1 MNREIIKPFLKVLIV
16 ILFITGLL
24 TFFYPFFSNVVNVM
38 YTNKLV
44 SEVTNDNNIQ
54 FINEK
59 KRVIEKEKNKKESDT
74 TIGLTEDLF
83 EQQTVARLNKKQL
96 RQHVIGT
103 IYIPNINVN
112 IPIFDETNDSLLMEG
127 ATLLQGT
134 SYPTG
139 GMSRHTVITGH
150 SGFPEK
156 KLFTDLSELNIGDYF
171 LIDNMEQILKYEIIE
186 LKTVLPTQTKDLK
199 IKEGEDLTTLL
210 TCTPYMINTHRLLVT
225 GKRVDYNTKM
235 IKQDIDSIKKHQLL
249 EVIGLVLLF
258 LVIILLFLYSIRTLV
273 LSFKGKKNI
282 NNTKKVW

>member
-1 MNREIIKPFLKVLIV
+1 MNKEIIKPFFKLLII
-16 ILFITGLL
+16 ILFITGLI
-24 TFFYPFFSNVVNVM
+24 TFFYPFLSNVVNVM

-44 SEVTNDNNIQ
+44 SEVTSDNNMQ

-59 KRVIEKEKNKKESDT
+59 KRIIEKEKNKKESVT
-74 TIGLTEDLF
+74 TIGLTADIF
-83 EQQTVARLNKKQL
+83 EQQSITRLNKQQLKQ
-96 RQHVIGT
+96 HFIGT

-139 GMSRHTVITGH
+139 GVSRHTVITGH

-156 KLFTDLSELNIGDYF
+156 KLFTDLSELKIGDHF
-171 LIDNMEQILKYEIIE
+171 LIDNMEEILKYEIIS
-186 LKTVLPTQTKDLK
+186 LKTVLPTETKDLN
-199 IKEGEDLTTLL
+199 IKDGEDLTTLL

-235 IKQDIDSIKKHQLL
+235 IKQDIDSINKHQLK
-249 EVIGLVLLF
+249 ETIGLLL
-258 LVIILLFLYSIRTLV
+258 LLLIILLLFLYSIRMLV
-273 LSFKGKKNI
+273 LSFKKN
-282 NNTKKVW
+282 KEYE

>member
-1 MNREIIKPFLKVLIV
+1 MNKEIIKPFFKLLII

-24 TFFYPFFSNVVNVM
+24 TFFYPFLSNVVNVM

-44 SEVTNDNNIQ
+44 SEVTSDNNTQ

-59 KRVIEKEKNKKESDT
+59 KRIIEKEKNKKESVT
-74 TIGLTEDLF
+74 TIGLTADIF
-83 EQQTVARLNKKQL
+83 EQQSITRLNKQQLKQ
-96 RQHVIGT
+96 HFIGT

-139 GMSRHTVITGH
+139 GTSKHTVITGH

-156 KLFTDLSELNIGDYF
+156 KLFTDLSELKVGDYF
-171 LIDNMEQILKYEIIE
+171 LIDNMEEILKYEIIS
-186 LKTVLPTQTKDLK
+186 LKTVLPTETKDLN
-199 IKEGEDLTTLL
+199 IKDGEDLTTLL

-225 GKRVDYNTKM
+225 GKRVDYNNKM
-235 IKQDIDSIKKHQLL
+235 AKQDIDSINKHQLK
-249 EVIGLVLLF
+249 ETIGLLL
-258 LVIILLFLYSIRTLV
+258 LLLIILLLFLYSIRTLV
-273 LSFKGKKNI
+273 LSFKKN
-282 NNTKKVW
+282 KEYE